1 MRKRYQLL
9 NVDVDV
15 DQQEK
20 ALLWTTAHTQDPQG
34 TASVF
39 LEMEKRILQWL
50 KEIKNLLKQHA
61 PQLLKVFK
69 MRSLLVWFGLVWFGL
84 SLLLGKPAQ
93 REGARTRL
101 RSYARCST
109 LPYPERPVR

>member
-34 TASVF
+34 TVSSVV
-39 LEMEKRILQWL
+39 LEMKKRILQWL
-50 KEIKNLLKQHA
+50 KEIKNLLKQHV
-61 PQLLKVFK
+61 PKLLEVFK
-69 MRSLLVWFGLVWFGL
+69 MRSLLVWFA
-84 SLLLGKPAQ
+84 LLCLFYWANLPRGKEHEQDSGPMLL
-93 REGARTRL
+93 TM
-101 RSYARCST
+101 
-109 LPYPERPVR
+109 

>member
-69 MRSLLVWFGLVWFGL
+69 MRSLLVWFGLVWFVSSTGQTCPEGRCTNKNQVLCEVLHPTL
-84 SLLLGKPAQ
+84 SRK
-93 REGARTRL
+93 T
-101 RSYARCST
+101 S
-109 LPYPERPVR
+109 